1 MAAQQHAIVEIK
13 AATSQFLPRLCSYT
27 LILYWIKSFS
37 LSMAEAGSE
46 AGVSSD
52 AAPTIKP
59 KIVEK
64 VRAIPF
70 AFRST

>member
-1 MAAQQHAIVEIK
+1 
-13 AATSQFLPRLCSYT
+13 
-27 LILYWIKSFS
+27 
-37 LSMAEAGSE
+37 MAEAGSE

-64 VRAIPF
+64 VRSIPF